1 MYFLFEFQKPEKRVA
16 KGGGGGGSVLI
27 LFHTRIL
34 EKFICHLYIKQYF
47 MCYKFK
53 SVHFKSH
60 VTPPCLSVRFMLHAL
75 FSDLIKHHVQTLFYP
90 LKTISCFGATLPLPS
105 APPPLPHP
113 SSFSDSSSKAC
124 RDMKPLVFK
133 RDNDSK
139 VTLIVDSHLE
149 HGPIFN
155 VNITSSFMH
164 KMTCDY

>member
-16 KGGGGGGSVLI
+16 KGGGRECPDSVSHSNFRKIHMSFVHQTVFHVLQIQKCTLQISCHPPLPFCKIHASCIIFRLNQGSCTNPFLPSENHI
-27 LFHTRIL
+27 LFW
-34 EKFICHLYIKQYF
+34 CH
-47 MCYKFK
+47 
-53 SVHFKSH
+53 
-60 VTPPCLSVRFMLHAL
+60 TPPSLW
-75 FSDLIKHHVQTLFYP
+75 
-90 LKTISCFGATLPLPS
+90 
-105 APPPLPHP
+105 PPPPHP

-155 VNITSSFMH
+155 VNITSLFMH